1 MTSTLIE
8 RLSLAE
14 KLYQGE
20 MVVLSG
26 GQTRHETAVEAD
38 VMAQWLLKRGIIPA
52 DRLLLERK
60 SVNTRQNL
68 LNALR
73 LFGDELK
80 PAEQVRIITSD
91 FHCWRTTRLS
101 AACGLSGAAVCG
113 SRTMALIAPMYH
125 LREVLAI
132 IYARSGE
139 KERGRRMTLKTK
151 LPSFV
156 AVPSDIIDEHLGKAS
171 GLYIK
176 VILYILRTNKIDPPV
191 IAAVLSVPVSD
202 VEEAIRYWTS
212 SGILPAEEV
221 ERQLEAGKK
230 QQVQAAQLPRGS
242 SDSPETVET
251 SYFKVSADREEVRF
265 LLTTAEQILGRPLS
279 STEQKGFVFFFG
291 GILTCLR
298 M

>member
-1 MTSTLIE
+1 MFWLVLGAIILLYCLIVRIRLGRVRFSAVPVAGGLGMIVLGGLILLFPQWLPVWILQLAAVIVLVILCGVELVVYTGSLAGRARASQKQPVQCTVVLGSGLKKGNQMTSTLIE

-38 VMAQWLLKRGIIPA
+38 VMAQWLLKSGIIPA

-132 IYARSGE
+132 IYGAFRRKGEGE
-139 KERGRRMTLKTK
+139 K
-151 LPSFV
+151 
-156 AVPSDIIDEHLGKAS
+156 DD
-171 GLYIK
+171 
-176 VILYILRTNKIDPPV
+176 
-191 IAAVLSVPVSD
+191 
-202 VEEAIRYWTS
+202 
-212 SGILPAEEV
+212 AEN
-221 ERQLEAGKK
+221 
-230 QQVQAAQLPRGS
+230 
-242 SDSPETVET
+242 
-251 SYFKVSADREEVRF
+251 
-265 LLTTAEQILGRPLS
+265 
-279 STEQKGFVFFFG
+279 
-291 GILTCLR
+291 
-298 M
+298 